1 MYKQDMQDMKYTLC
15 ICSLI
20 TKCNVC
26 DINGVVISQDK
37 ERFFFFMFFLTFF
50 QLVAQI
56 IKFMHVLCMSAWS
69 DYCYSFF
76 VDVCVSYMSF

>member
-20 TKCNVC
+20 TTCNVC

-50 QLVAQI
+50 QLVDQI
-56 IKFMHVLCMSAWS
+56 IKSMHVLCMSVWS

-76 VDVCVSYMSF
+76 VEVCVSYMSF